1 MSRASS
7 FSSTA
12 QQLSASLGVAS
23 GAVLLNLTLMLHGG
37 GTLQASDFSWAFFA
51 VGLLSLSSVLMFLRL
66 APDAG
71 AEVSGHAVAP
81 VPPPTPRVAPG
92 E

>member
-1 MSRASS
+1 
-7 FSSTA
+7 
-12 QQLSASLGVAS
+12 
-23 GAVLLNLTLMLHGG
+23 
-37 GTLQASDFSWAFFA
+37 
-51 VGLLSLSSVLMFLRL
+51 MFLRL

-81 VPPPTPRVAPG
+81 VAPAEGSPRVAPG